1 MTPPKGRK
9 GNAKEAFGH
18 AEVLSLESGGGWFAD
33 ECLLFLKDGSR
44 EKVEMWVK
52 RKKLL
57 P

>member
-18 AEVLSLESGGGWFAD
+18 AEVLSLESEGGWFAD